1 MRTVLVRKESLKNK
15 MKYHEVFQHI
25 KTGDLLAA
33 HGKWMASQLI
43 QWYTGHPIS
52 HVGVACWINF
62 NGGPRTLCM
71 FEAMEG
77 YDVRI
82 VPVEKVLRTKYWT
95 GGSKMYHKRL
105 KNPYVGKE
113 LMSFCQEHWN
123 DAYANHYQ
131 FILGISPKLQ
141 YIRSILGRSLDTD
154 HTKMHCSELIA
165 AGLREQNYE
174 WNKELALVTPG
185 EVFDADCWTEHATEL
200 CYSSTKQ
207 VRDSTVPLEGR

>member
-1 MRTVLVRKESLKNK
+1 MRTVLVRKESLRSR
-15 MKYHEVFQHI
+15 MQYHEIYRYI

-33 HGKWMASQLI
+33 HGKWLASQLI

-52 HVGVACWINF
+52 HVGVACWISF
-62 NGGPRTLCM
+62 NGGDPTLCM

-82 VPVEKVLRTKYWT
+82 VPVEKVLRTKYWPS
-95 GGSKMYHKRL
+95 GGKLYHKRL
-105 KNPYVGKE
+105 KNPYDGKE

-131 FILGISPKLQ
+131 FIVGISPKLRK
-141 YIRSILGRSLDTD
+141 IRSLLGKSLDTD

-165 AGLREQNYE
+165 SGLRDQNYD
-174 WNKELALVTPG
+174 WKKELALVTPG
-185 EVFDADCWTEHATEL
+185 EIFDADCFTEHATEL
-200 CYSSTKQ
+200 LYSSPKQ
-207 VRDSTVPLEGR
+207 VRDNSKPLERR